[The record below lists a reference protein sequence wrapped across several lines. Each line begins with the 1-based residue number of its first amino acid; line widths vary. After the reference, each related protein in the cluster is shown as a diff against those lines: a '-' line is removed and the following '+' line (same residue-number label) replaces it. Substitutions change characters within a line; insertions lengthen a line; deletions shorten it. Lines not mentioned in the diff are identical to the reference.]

1 MSTATFS
8 PVGIPRPLPASEV
21 RLRPERSEARE
32 SLVSRS
38 DSATHV
44 RCSPAD
50 HTSPPPEPEGA
61 RAGAVGAEPEAGS
74 AMGHLPEDKLGVC
87 LKSMRA
93 SAALMRGARQLD
105 FSGAV
110 TMFAVPHEDQP
121 YLDAHGWE
129 SHTGALRV
137 VRVDGTHPD
146 LVNPAYIPQIVAEAF
161 DSGPAE

>member
-1 MSTATFS
+1 
-8 PVGIPRPLPASEV
+8 
-21 RLRPERSEARE
+21 
-32 SLVSRS
+32 
-38 DSATHV
+38 
-44 RCSPAD
+44 
-50 HTSPPPEPEGA
+50 
-61 RAGAVGAEPEAGS
+61 
-74 AMGHLPEDKLGVC
+74 
-87 LKSMRA
+87 
-93 SAALMRGARQLD
+93 MRGARQLD

-129 SHTGALRV
+129 SHAGSLRV

>member
-1 MSTATFS
+1 MGGLSEAA
-8 PVGIPRPLPASEV
+8 PGEVLDLPGTLK
-21 RLRPERSEARE
+21 RLRQ
-32 SLVSRS
+32 
-38 DSATHV
+38 
-44 RCSPAD
+44 
-50 HTSPPPEPEGA
+50 
-61 RAGAVGAEPEAGS
+61 AGS

-110 TMFAVPHEDQP
+110 TMFAVPHKDQP

-129 SHTGALRV
+129 SDAGALRV
-137 VRVDGTHPD
+137 VWVDATHPD